1 MNVNVRYKEWDCVV
15 NIMRYGNNRPAILL
29 TTEAGEPVAK
39 ASVNIT
45 CFRTAED
52 EVLIQDSG
60 ENEGILKCLKDAGV
74 VKPTGKEL
82 WTGDTILHI
91 CKMLVPVPRSRKH

>member
-1 MNVNVRYKEWDCVV
+1 MNVRYKECDCVV
-15 NIMRYGNNRPAILL
+15 NIKRYGNNRTAILL

-45 CFRTAED
+45 CFPMEDD

-74 VKPTGKEL
+74 VKPTGEDL
-82 WTGDTILHI
+82 CTGDTVLHI
-91 CKMLVPVPRSRKH
+91 CKVLAPVPRSRKY